1 MRGHP
6 SGGHPRAECGGG
18 SGGGGAGRCGAGR
31 GRGRNLMM
39 LPIPHNPKK
48 IKMLLLICATHRQ
61 PITITMTCSICQQK
75 GHNKQT
81 CSVVVRYQYDDC
93 GVRCRI
99 NPNDDQDFQ
108 PVETYCLPCG
118 SPTLECECG
127 EYKCGKWFNEEKG
140 KFQGAPRRRR
150 QTRFAP
156 IPIWTAPETKEEVA
170 TTGKYAGMTAVQI
183 EAIFAERERKN
194 YEELVAPI
202 IAPKLAC
209 ADCGQV
215 ETECRLERL
224 VGGKVMCCD
233 CLDPK
238 PTEEEDDDE
247 TVSVVS
253 EDTCECCGKPY
264 DPRNPHR
271 LWELCDCVQ
280 NDDGTLSR
288 PEEVPELPCPDCRR
302 WFDEG
307 RERCKSCDY
316 KFDGEEEDSD
326 EDSEGDSESDAE
338 TEGECYDGS
347 VWVCCKCEKLS
358 DGKGN
363 PDSTS
368 QFYEELGDWYCG
380 KCHEYYTREDQDD
393 FTNRICEWCH
403 LDFDLADPHYYDEE
417 GNCCYCSE
425 ECFKK
430 EQDWLSAPSSTRP
443 PHGSIRTSPTRDQ
456 LIALGK
462 YKLAKFQIGKQDQ
475 RDETNW
481 NEDGDDE
488 LCSAIDASGNALY

>member
-1 MRGHP
+1 
-6 SGGHPRAECGGG
+6 
-18 SGGGGAGRCGAGR
+18 
-31 GRGRNLMM
+31 MM

-48 IKMLLLICATHRQ
+48 IEMLLLLYAIHRQ

-93 GVRCRI
+93 GVKCRI

-127 EYKCGKWFNEEKG
+127 EYKCGKWFNEETG

-150 QTRFAP
+150 QTKP
-156 IPIWTAPETKEEVA
+156 KEEVA
-170 TTGKYAGMTAVQI
+170 TTGKYAGMTAKQI

-202 IAPKLAC
+202 ITPKLAC

-215 ETECRLERL
+215 ETECHLERL

-233 CLDPK
+233 CLYP
-238 PTEEEDDDE
+238 ENQEDDDE

-253 EDTCECCGKPY
+253 EDTCECCGRPY
-264 DPRNPHR
+264 DHRNPHR
-271 LWELCDCVQ
+271 QSEMCDCVQ

-288 PEEVPELPCPDCRR
+288 PEVSICEACGVPETDECRPDCAYQARR
-302 WFDEG
+302 Q
-307 RERCKSCDY
+307 R
-316 KFDGEEEDSD
+316 EEEEEHRQKEEESDDSD
-326 EDSEGDSESDAE
+326 DESVCE
-338 TEGECYDGS
+338 
-347 VWVCCKCEKLS
+347 CCKCEMLS

-363 PDSTS
+363 PDSKS
-368 QFYEELGDWYCG
+368 QFYEELGEWYCG
-380 KCHEYYTREDQDD
+380 RCYEYYTR
-393 FTNRICEWCH
+393 
-403 LDFDLADPHYYDEE
+403 P
-417 GNCCYCSE
+417 
-425 ECFKK
+425 
-430 EQDWLSAPSSTRP
+430 
-443 PHGSIRTSPTRDQ
+443 SPTRDQ

>member
-1 MRGHP
+1 
-6 SGGHPRAECGGG
+6 
-18 SGGGGAGRCGAGR
+18 
-31 GRGRNLMM
+31 
-39 LPIPHNPKK
+39 
-48 IKMLLLICATHRQ
+48 MLLLICATHRQ

-150 QTRFAP
+150 QTRFNP
-156 IPIWTAPETKEEVA
+156 IDHPALFTIVPAPETKEEVA

-215 ETECRLERL
+215 ETECHLERL

-233 CLDPK
+233 CLYP
-238 PTEEEDDDE
+238 ENQEDDDE

-253 EDTCECCGKPY
+253 EDTCECCGRPY
-264 DPRNPHR
+264 DHRNPHR
-271 LWELCDCVQ
+271 QSEMCDCVQ

-288 PEEVPELPCPDCRR
+288 PEEETDDEDLEVECEGCGGKFHDDDTLSTRYNRKYCEDCWENVPKELHPYIEGLDDEEDQREVSICEACGVPETDECRPDCAYQARR
-302 WFDEG
+302 QM
-307 RERCKSCDY
+307 
-316 KFDGEEEDSD
+316 EEE
-326 EDSEGDSESDAE
+326 
-338 TEGECYDGS
+338 
-347 VWVCCKCEKLS
+347 
-358 DGKGN
+358 
-363 PDSTS
+363 
-368 QFYEELGDWYCG
+368 EE
-380 KCHEYYTREDQDD
+380 HRT
-393 FTNRICEWCH
+393 
-403 LDFDLADPHYYDEE
+403 
-417 GNCCYCSE
+417 
-425 ECFKK
+425 
-430 EQDWLSAPSSTRP
+430 
-443 PHGSIRTSPTRDQ
+443 RTSPTRDQ

-462 YKLAKFQIGKQDQ
+462 YKLAKFQIGKREQK
-475 RDETNW
+475 DETNW

>member
-1 MRGHP
+1 M
-6 SGGHPRAECGGG
+6 
-18 SGGGGAGRCGAGR
+18 
-31 GRGRNLMM
+31 
-39 LPIPHNPKK
+39 I
-48 IKMLLLICATHRQ
+48 LLICATHRQ

-93 GVRCRI
+93 GVKCRI

-127 EYKCGKWFNEEKG
+127 KYKCGKWFNEEKG

-150 QTRFAP
+150 QTRFNP
-156 IPIWTAPETKEEVA
+156 IDHPALFTIVPAPETKEEVA

-215 ETECRLERL
+215 ETECHLERL

-233 CLDPK
+233 CLYP
-238 PTEEEDDDE
+238 ENQEDDDE

-253 EDTCECCGKPY
+253 EDTCECCGRPY
-264 DPRNPHR
+264 DHRNPHR
-271 LWELCDCVQ
+271 QSEMCDCVQ

-288 PEEVPELPCPDCRR
+288 PEDDLELPCPDCRR

-307 RERCKSCDY
+307 KERCKSCDY

-326 EDSEGDSESDAE
+326 EDLEVECEGCGGKFHDDDTLSTRYNRKYCEDCWENVPKELHPYIEGLDEEEDSDDESVCE
-338 TEGECYDGS
+338 
-347 VWVCCKCEKLS
+347 CCKCEMLS

-363 PDSTS
+363 PDSKS
-368 QFYEELGDWYCG
+368 QFYEELGEWYCG
-380 KCHEYYTREDQDD
+380 RCYEYYTR
-393 FTNRICEWCH
+393 
-403 LDFDLADPHYYDEE
+403 P
-417 GNCCYCSE
+417 
-425 ECFKK
+425 
-430 EQDWLSAPSSTRP
+430 
-443 PHGSIRTSPTRDQ
+443 SPTRDQ

>member
-1 MRGHP
+1 
-6 SGGHPRAECGGG
+6 
-18 SGGGGAGRCGAGR
+18 
-31 GRGRNLMM
+31 MM

-48 IKMLLLICATHRQ
+48 IEMLLLLCAIHRQ

-93 GVRCRI
+93 GVKCRI

-150 QTRFAP
+150 QTKP
-156 IPIWTAPETKEEVA
+156 KEEVA

-215 ETECRLERL
+215 ETECHLERL

-233 CLDPK
+233 CLYPEN
-238 PTEEEDDDE
+238 PTEYEEDDDE

-253 EDTCECCGKPY
+253 EDTCECCGRPY
-264 DPRNPHR
+264 DHRNPHR
-271 LWELCDCVQ
+271 QSEMCDCVQ

-288 PEEVPELPCPDCRR
+288 PEEVLELPCPDCRR

-307 RERCKSCDY
+307 RDNCKSCD
-316 KFDGEEEDSD
+316 FDLNSFNKVSVCEECGVPETDECRPDCAYQARRQREEE
-326 EDSEGDSESDAE
+326 
-338 TEGECYDGS
+338 
-347 VWVCCKCEKLS
+347 
-358 DGKGN
+358 
-363 PDSTS
+363 
-368 QFYEELGDWYCG
+368 EE
-380 KCHEYYTREDQDD
+380 HRT
-393 FTNRICEWCH
+393 
-403 LDFDLADPHYYDEE
+403 
-417 GNCCYCSE
+417 
-425 ECFKK
+425 
-430 EQDWLSAPSSTRP
+430 
-443 PHGSIRTSPTRDQ
+443 RTSPTRDQ
-456 LIALGK
+456 LVALGK
-462 YKLAKFQIGKQDQ
+462 YKLAKFQIGKREQK
-475 RDETNW
+475 DETNW

>member
-6 SGGHPRAECGGG
+6 RGGSSRAVGGG
-18 SGGGGAGRCGAGR
+18 WGGAGGGAGAAGD
-31 GRGRNLMM
+31 GGRNLMM

-48 IKMLLLICATHRQ
+48 IEMLLPLCAIHRQ

-118 SPTLECECG
+118 AKTEECDCG
-127 EYKCGKWFNEEKG
+127 EYKCGKWFNEETG
-140 KFQGAPRRRR
+140 KFQGAPRARR
-150 QTRFAP
+150 QTRFNPIDHPALFTIAP
-156 IPIWTAPETKEEVA
+156 APETKEEVA

-215 ETECRLERL
+215 ETECHLEITEQ
-224 VGGKVMCCD
+224 GKILCCD
-233 CLDPK
+233 CLYP
-238 PTEEEDDDE
+238 ENQEDDDE
-247 TVSVVS
+247 TETDDEGMEDCEDCGYTHHREDKCPNEATSCHYEKWREEEEE

-264 DPRNPHR
+264 DHRNPHR
-271 LWELCDCVQ
+271 QSEMCDCVQ

-307 RERCKSCDY
+307 KERCKSCDY

-326 EDSEGDSESDAE
+326 DESVCE
-338 TEGECYDGS
+338 
-347 VWVCCKCEKLS
+347 CCKCEMLS

-363 PDSTS
+363 PDSKS
-368 QFYEELGDWYCG
+368 QFYEELGEWYCG
-380 KCHEYYTREDQDD
+380 RCYEY
-393 FTNRICEWCH
+393 H
-403 LDFDLADPHYYDEE
+403 
-417 GNCCYCSE
+417 
-425 ECFKK
+425 
-430 EQDWLSAPSSTRP
+430 TRP
-443 PHGSIRTSPTRDQ
+443 SPTRDQ

>member
-1 MRGHP
+1 
-6 SGGHPRAECGGG
+6 
-18 SGGGGAGRCGAGR
+18 
-31 GRGRNLMM
+31 MM

-48 IKMLLLICATHRQ
+48 IEMLLLICATHRQ

-127 EYKCGKWFNEEKG
+127 EYKCGKWFNEETG

-150 QTRFAP
+150 QTRFNP
-156 IPIWTAPETKEEVA
+156 IDHPALFTIVPAPETKEEVA

-233 CLDPK
+233 CLYPENQED
-238 PTEEEDDDE
+238 DDDE

-253 EDTCECCGKPY
+253 EDTCECCGRPY
-264 DPRNPHR
+264 DHRNPHR
-271 LWELCDCVQ
+271 QSEMCDCVQ

-288 PEEVPELPCPDCRR
+288 PEDNSDAETEIDEDQDNFTNRVCGYYPECGKDFHLTDPHYYDEEVGECYCSEECYKKEQKKLESDEEVPELPCPDCRR

-307 RERCKSCDY
+307 RDNCKSCD
-316 KFDGEEEDSD
+316 
-326 EDSEGDSESDAE
+326 
-338 TEGECYDGS
+338 
-347 VWVCCKCEKLS
+347 
-358 DGKGN
+358 
-363 PDSTS
+363 
-368 QFYEELGDWYCG
+368 
-380 KCHEYYTREDQDD
+380 
-393 FTNRICEWCH
+393 
-403 LDFDLADPHYYDEE
+403 FDL
-417 GNCCYCSE
+417 NS
-425 ECFKK
+425 FNK
-430 EQDWLSAPSSTRP
+430 P
-443 PHGSIRTSPTRDQ
+443 PSPTRDQ

-462 YKLAKFQIGKQDQ
+462 YKLAKFQIGKREQK
-475 RDETNW
+475 DETNW

>member
-1 MRGHP
+1 
-6 SGGHPRAECGGG
+6 
-18 SGGGGAGRCGAGR
+18 
-31 GRGRNLMM
+31 MM

-48 IKMLLLICATHRQ
+48 IEMILLICATHRQ

-108 PVETYCLPCG
+108 PCETYCLPCG

-127 EYKCGKWFNEEKG
+127 EYKCGKWFNEETG

-150 QTRFAP
+150 QTRFN
-156 IPIWTAPETKEEVA
+156 IPIVPAPETKEEVA

-215 ETECRLERL
+215 ETECHLEITEQ
-224 VGGKVMCCD
+224 GKTLCCD
-233 CLDPK
+233 CLYP
-238 PTEEEDDDE
+238 ENQEDDDE

-253 EDTCECCGKPY
+253 EDTCECCGRPY
-264 DPRNPHR
+264 DHRNPHR
-271 LWELCDCVQ
+271 QSEMCDCVQ

-288 PEEVPELPCPDCRR
+288 PEEETDDEDLEVECEGCGGKFHDDDTLSTRYNRKYCEDCWENVPKELHPYI
-302 WFDEG
+302 EG
-307 RERCKSCDY
+307 LD
-316 KFDGEEEDSD
+316 DEEEDR
-326 EDSEGDSESDAE
+326 
-338 TEGECYDGS
+338 T
-347 VWVCCKCEKLS
+347 
-358 DGKGN
+358 
-363 PDSTS
+363 
-368 QFYEELGDWYCG
+368 
-380 KCHEYYTREDQDD
+380 
-393 FTNRICEWCH
+393 
-403 LDFDLADPHYYDEE
+403 
-417 GNCCYCSE
+417 
-425 ECFKK
+425 
-430 EQDWLSAPSSTRP
+430 
-443 PHGSIRTSPTRDQ
+443 RTSPTRDQ

-462 YKLAKFQIGKQDQ
+462 YKLAKFQIGKQD
-475 RDETNW
+475 
-481 NEDGDDE
+481 
-488 LCSAIDASGNALY
+488 ASGNALY